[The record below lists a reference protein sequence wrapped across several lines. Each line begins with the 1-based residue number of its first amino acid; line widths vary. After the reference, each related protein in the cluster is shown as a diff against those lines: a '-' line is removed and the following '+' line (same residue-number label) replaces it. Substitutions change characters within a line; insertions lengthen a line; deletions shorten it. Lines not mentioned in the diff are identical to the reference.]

1 MEELLR
7 IGRNENRSTKALGQ
21 QNLTRV
27 WSIEMKKIWLEIFTF
42 FKLRKRRLGNSNQ
55 HFNNNNFPQG
65 EGKLE
70 KANNHF

>member
-1 MEELLR
+1 MKERKNGGTLPTLLR

-42 FKLRKRRLGNSNQ
+42 
-55 HFNNNNFPQG
+55 
-65 EGKLE
+65 
-70 KANNHF
+70 